1 MMAWWG
7 FRRAAPGRCRAGQGP
22 LARGLVLAAALQV
35 PLGGM
40 SAHAAAPPGSYADL
54 SLEELADVVI
64 TSVARR
70 PQALATAPA
79 SVYVITNDDLRR
91 AGVVTLPEALR
102 LAPTLHVAAIDAREY
117 AISARGFTSII
128 ANKLLVLIDGRTVYS
143 PLFSGVFW
151 DAQDVVLADVDRIEV
166 ISGPG
171 GVTWGTNAVNGV
183 INIITKA
190 APETQGTLVGALVG
204 DREQGLVAR
213 YGFAA
218 GTGSHVRVYAKA
230 FERDGSR
237 PVDGSPATDR
247 WGRAQV
253 GFRADGGSG
262 RDAWTFQ
269 GDAYRGR
276 SDTRPV
282 YGAVELSGGNLLARW
297 SRRID
302 ERMDFDVQGYVDRAD
317 RTDRFLL
324 QDDATLVD
332 VEAKLRWLAG
342 DHRWLLGANARHGD
356 DSSDPGVFFAFVP
369 PSRTQQWYS
378 VYAQDEIRLSPRTQL
393 TLGARFERNPY
404 TGWESLPNA
413 RLAFNVTPRDLLWT
427 SISRSVRSPARLD
440 REIVF
445 PPVPPYALAGGPTFV
460 SELATTVEAGVRAQ
474 PIASLGLSAT
484 LFQTEYRRL
493 RSAQLDAQG
502 VVTIANGIE
511 GRVRGLEATAQWQ
524 ALRGWR
530 LTAGGVWL
538 DKALHLTAGSND
550 PNGPA
555 PLGNDPRHQWSVR
568 SIHSL
573 PNAVEFEAAVRHVG
587 ALPAPAVP
595 SYTAV
600 DLRLAWRLRPS
611 LELSAIVRNA
621 FDPWHL
627 EFRNDPFTSEVPRSI
642 AVSLRW
648 EPR

>member
-1 MMAWWG
+1 
-7 FRRAAPGRCRAGQGP
+7 
-22 LARGLVLAAALQV
+22 VLYAALLTLPVAIPAQ
-35 PLGGM
+35 
-40 SAHAAAPPGSYADL
+40 AAAPVRNYADL
-54 SLEELADVVI
+54 SLEELANVVI

-70 PQALATAPA
+70 PQQLATAPA
-79 SVYVITNDDLRR
+79 SVFVISSDDLRR
-91 AGVVTLPEALR
+91 AGVATLPEALR
-102 LAPTLHVAAIDAREY
+102 LAPTLHVAAIDSREY

-151 DAQDVVLADVDRIEV
+151 DSQDVVLADVDRIEV

-171 GVTWGTNAVNGV
+171 GVAWGTNAVNGV

-190 APETQGTLVGALVG
+190 AADTQGALAGVLAG
-204 DREQGLVAR
+204 DRERGMVAR

-218 GTGSHVRVYAKA
+218 APETHVRLYAKG
-230 FERDGSR
+230 FERDGTR
-237 PVDGSPATDR
+237 PVDGSPASDR
-247 WGRAQV
+247 WARGQF
-253 GFRADGGSG
+253 GFRADGSAG
-262 RDAWTFQ
+262 RDTWTFQ

-282 YGAVELSGGNLLARW
+282 YGAVEVNGGNLLARW

-302 ERMDFDVQGYVDRAD
+302 ERIDFDLQGYVDRAD

-324 QDDATLVD
+324 QDRATLID
-332 VEAKLRWLAG
+332 LEAKLRWLAG
-342 DHRWLLGANARHGD
+342 DHRWLVGAGARRGD
-356 DSSDPGVFFAFVP
+356 DRSDPGQFFAFVP
-369 PSRTQQWYS
+369 PARTQQWAS
-378 VYAQDEIRLSPRTQL
+378 LYAQDEIRLSSRTQL

-413 RLAFNVTPRDLLWT
+413 RLAFNLTPHDLLWT
-427 SISRSVRSPARLD
+427 SVSRAVRSPARLD

-445 PPVPPYALAGGPTFV
+445 PPVPPYALAGGPAFV
-460 SELATTVEAGVRAQ
+460 SELATTLEAGLRIQ
-474 PIASLGLSAT
+474 PVAALALSAT
-484 LFQTEYRRL
+484 LFQTGYRRL

-524 ALRGWR
+524 AMPGWR
-530 LTAGGVWL
+530 LAAGGVWL
-538 DKALHLTAGSND
+538 DKQLHLTAGSND
-550 PNGPA
+550 PNGPS
-555 PLGNDPRHQWSVR
+555 PLGNDPRHQWSAR
-568 SIHSL
+568 SIHSM
-573 PNAVEFEAAVRHVG
+573 AGRVELEAAVRHVG
-587 ALPAPAVP
+587 SLPQPAVP

-600 DLRLAWRLRPS
+600 DLRLAWQVRRS

-621 FDPWHL
+621 FDPWHV
-627 EFRNDPFTSEVPRSI
+627 EFRNDPFTSEIPRSI
-642 AVSLRW
+642 AIGLRW